1 MTTPAFPLDEQ
12 FARAQDASD
21 PLRAFREQFHF
32 PACASGEPLYFVGNS
47 LGLQPKATRAAL
59 EQELSD
65 WATLGVEGHFAAKHP
80 WLPYHEEVRA
90 TLAGVVGAMPKEVV
104 AMNSLTTNLHL
115 LMVSFY
121 RPTCERYKIIIE
133 DTAFPSDS
141 YAVKSQIA
149 FHQKHA
155 GFHAGDALVRLKP
168 REGEHTLRTEDIL
181 KAIDTHAASTA
192 LIMLGG
198 VNYLTGQFFDV
209 PTITKHA
216 QAKGIVAG
224 WDLAHAAGNIHL
236 KLHDW
241 GCDFAAW
248 CSYKYLNSGPGAV
261 AGAFVHERHLADKTL
276 PRFAGWWGND
286 PKTRFRMG
294 PDFEPVE
301 SADAWQL
308 SNPPVMALAPL
319 RVSLELFDRATM
331 GALRAKS
338 RVLTSYLEHLIKSSP
353 VAAKITILTP
363 GDVEARGSQLSLVVQ
378 GATRE
383 TSRTLHERG
392 VFCDFREPNVIR
404 VAPAPLY
411 NSFHDAWRLARTLN
425 DVFR

>member
-21 PLRAFREQFHF
+21 PLRSFREQFHF

-90 TLAGVVGAMPKEVV
+90 TLAGVVGALPKEVV

-121 RPTCERYKIIIE
+121 RPTRERYKIIIE

-141 YAVKSQIA
+141 YAVKSQIV

-155 GFHAGDALVRLKP
+155 GFNASDALVRLNP

-198 VNYLTGQFFDV
+198 VNYLTGQFFDI

-216 QAKGIVAG
+216 QARGIVAG

-276 PRFAGWWGND
+276 PRFAG
-286 PKTRFRMG
+286 
-294 PDFEPVE
+294 
-301 SADAWQL
+301 
-308 SNPPVMALAPL
+308 
-319 RVSLELFDRATM
+319 
-331 GALRAKS
+331 
-338 RVLTSYLEHLIKSSP
+338 
-353 VAAKITILTP
+353 
-363 GDVEARGSQLSLVVQ
+363 
-378 GATRE
+378 
-383 TSRTLHERG
+383 
-392 VFCDFREPNVIR
+392 
-404 VAPAPLY
+404 
-411 NSFHDAWRLARTLN
+411 
-425 DVFR
+425 